1 VTSQSES
8 IDIEVISRAT
18 SCLVKISGQLTKDIE
33 LTKILMFR
41 ELVPPIPKAIR
52 IDSVVFAIQEK
63 AGFNLWWVEGEEAV
77 EKRLI
82 LPLESRGYFNFE
94 GMQSLQS
101 KHAMGIAMTSFGVVA
116 PKTFLILLDMVKQ

>member
-1 VTSQSES
+1 M
-8 IDIEVISRAT
+8 IDTEVISRAT
-18 SCLVKISGQLTKDIE
+18 SCLVRISGWLDKDIPF
-33 LTKILMFR
+33 TKIFMF
-41 ELVPPIPKAIR
+41 EDLNPVPKAIR

-63 AGFNLWWVEGEEAV
+63 AGFNLWWVGEGG

-101 KHAMGIAMTSFGVVA
+101 KHAVGIAIESFGVTST
-116 PKTFLILLDMVKQ
+116 KTFLILLDTVKQ

>member
-1 VTSQSES
+1 M
-8 IDIEVISRAT
+8 IDIDVLERA
-18 SCLVKISGQLTKDIE
+18 SNCFVKISGQLEEDIP
-33 LTKILMFR
+33 LTKVFAFDKLSP
-41 ELVPPIPKAIR
+41 VPRAMR
-52 IDSVVFAIQEK
+52 IDGVVFVIQEK
-63 AGFNLWWVEGEEAV
+63 AGFNLWWVGGEDD

-101 KHAMGIAMTSFGVVA
+101 KDAKGIAIESFNVAA